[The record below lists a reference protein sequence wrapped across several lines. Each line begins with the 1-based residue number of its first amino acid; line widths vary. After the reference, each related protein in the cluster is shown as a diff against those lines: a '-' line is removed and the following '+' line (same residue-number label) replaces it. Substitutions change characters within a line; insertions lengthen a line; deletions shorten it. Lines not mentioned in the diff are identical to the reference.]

1 MKEIIDRKH
10 VHFVPILFMAVS
22 ALLIAYSSNSYNFS
36 KAMVQPSTEWDCKT
50 VMLSASFD
58 NALYASIGL
67 LAPYAVDHARTLNS
81 SGAVNILITDQLP
94 NTLLMIILVLMQ
106 AFNVY
111 FVSASHESLNIWNYY
126 TGTYI
131 QLVVLYNMIMVLQ
144 IKFAQKSW
152 DLVVVLVLS
161 SMLTSAG
168 LLVKLCAAFS
178 DDYVEWKSSWFI
190 LFGLS
195 MICNLYIAGNWL
207 DEYWMAQKTG
217 QQTQPSLL
225 ALLQIMTLVGFLTT
239 YMVLDMSIPSGD
251 NIFQI
256 SSEYIVGV
264 QTIILSVYFAVQ
276 EIVNHGNKNMYKLSE
291 VCSISAYWVN

>member
-10 VHFVPILFMAVS
+10 VHFVPILIMAVS
-22 ALLIAYSSNSYNFS
+22 ALLIAYTSNSYNFS
-36 KAMVQPSTEWDCKT
+36 KAVIQPSTEWDCKT
-50 VMLSASFD
+50 ALLSASFD

-67 LAPYAVDHARTLNS
+67 LAPYAVDHVRTFNS
-81 SGAVNILITDQLP
+81 SGAFNTLITDHLP
-94 NTLLMIILVLMQ
+94 NTLLMVILVLMQ

-111 FVSASHESLNIWNYY
+111 FVSASRESLNIWNYY

-144 IKFAQKSW
+144 IKFAHKSW
-152 DLVVVLVLS
+152 DVVIVLLLS
-161 SMLTSAG
+161 SMLTSSG

-178 DDYVEWKSSWFI
+178 DNYIEWKSSWFI

-195 MICNLYIAGNWL
+195 MICNLYVAGNWL
-207 DEYWMAQKTG
+207 DEYLVAQKTG

-239 YMVLDMSIPSGD
+239 YMVLDMSIPAGD

-256 SSEYIVGV
+256 SSEYVVGV
-264 QTIILSVYFAVQ
+264 QTLILSGYFAVQ

-291 VCSISAYWVN
+291 VSSVFAQ